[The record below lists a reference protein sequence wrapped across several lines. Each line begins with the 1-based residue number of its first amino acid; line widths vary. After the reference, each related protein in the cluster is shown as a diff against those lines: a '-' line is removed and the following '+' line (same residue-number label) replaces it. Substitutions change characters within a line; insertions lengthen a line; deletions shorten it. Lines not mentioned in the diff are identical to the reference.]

1 MSFEQI
7 VLVVSISLNIIVL
20 VGLAVLFSSLVAFYE
35 KVKKSSEAIDAKFTE
50 QDKKFEHV
58 GVLLTTLEMLFTFNA
73 TVSTPK
79 STPPRIPPRKN
90 PLKNVLT
97 IIKSDDKDPPK

>member
-58 GVLLTTLEMLFTFNA
+58 GVVLTTLEMLFTFNA
-73 TVSTPK
+73 TVSAPKPTPHTSPKK
-79 STPPRIPPRKN
+79 SL
-90 PLKNVLT
+90 LKNRLT